1 MGFVARK
8 SFKVMPGV
16 RMTVSK
22 SGLSASAG
30 VRGARV
36 SVNSTGHVR
45 GTASVPGTGMY
56 YTQRLDSGAQ
66 RTATSRPQA
75 AAVPAPR
82 PPAKPGL
89 GAPKWEKE
97 LYKAIEANRMQDLAR
112 IARAYPVAAPLIG
125 ALDGLNAMSTD
136 DNARAR
142 EILRWVWSTPIR
154 PEDEA
159 FVRTYLHTS
168 NVTINI
174 ANGVSGM
181 FPISRDA
188 VGMALVELEQ
198 EAGDLDAAIAMAE
211 QLDPSVFAAVS
222 LCELYLAARMND
234 EVIATTNRLTND
246 DDPTCL
252 LIAYRGVAL
261 REQGNLTAAREA
273 FKEALKSKSRDAAIR
288 HFALVERAK
297 TQALDGKKGMARKDL
312 ERVLAED
319 ASFPGVRELLDELDA
334 TNSPGTTGSTSD
346 EPPSS
351 APVGGGVEV
360 ELPRPPAPTE
370 VPPPPPAGQVPAS
383 SPPPPPPTAAVPPPP
398 TPPPAA
404 AAPQAPTQSNV
415 TPRPPSP
422 LLRLDGYGSEAEFDG
437 QNLTVRAKGGASAIA
452 LFGTSK
458 QREVTIPRTR
468 IWSVKF
474 AEASRMINGRLDLTA
489 DDGTRYQLHFRWG
502 QRNQPWRDLA
512 EMLNP
517 NS

>member
-36 SVNSTGHVR
+36 LVNSKGHVR
-45 GTASVPGTGMY
+45 GTAGVPGTGVY
-56 YTQRLDSGAQ
+56 YTQRLDSGSR
-66 RTATSRPQA
+66 RTTTSRPPA
-75 AAVPAPR
+75 AATPAPR

-89 GAPKWEKE
+89 GASKWEKD
-97 LYKAIEANRMQDLAR
+97 LYKAIQAHRMQDLAS
-112 IARAYPVAAPLIG
+112 IAQTYPVAAPLIG

-142 EILRWVWSTPIR
+142 EILRWVWSTRIR

-174 ANGVSGM
+174 ANGVSGT

-222 LCELYLAARMND
+222 LCELYLAAGKND
-234 EVIATTNRLTND
+234 EVIETTNRLTND

-252 LIAYRGVAL
+252 LTAYRGVAL
-261 REQGNLTAAREA
+261 RDQGNLTAARET

-297 TQALDGKKGMARKDL
+297 TQALDGKKAMARKDL

-319 ASFPGVRELLDELDA
+319 ASFPGVRELLDELDGANSLGA
-334 TNSPGTTGSTSD
+334 TASTV
-346 EPPSS
+346 EPPPSS
-351 APVGGGVEV
+351 APVGRRVEA

-383 SPPPPPPTAAVPPPP
+383 SSPPPPPPPPTVTVPPPQ
-398 TPPPAA
+398 AE
-404 AAPQAPTQSNV
+404 AAPLASRQSNV

-437 QNLTVRAKGGASAIA
+437 QNLTIRAKGRAGAIA

-458 QREVTIPRTR
+458 QREVTIQRTR
-468 IWSVKF
+468 IRLVKF
-474 AEASRMINGRLDLTA
+474 AEASRVINGRLDLTT
-489 DDGTRYQLHFRWG
+489 DDGKRYQLHFRWG
-502 QRNQPWRDLA
+502 QRNQPWRDVA
-512 EMLNP
+512 EMLYR